1 VQWDGAKLFSRSFTA
16 SVGVA
21 FLAAAPAPTANAAG
35 QRSEPIWWSRMP
47 QKQST
52 VSHVAL
58 GRGSATP
65 RLSSAAPS
73 ASTHLW
79 LSYGTMG
86 PSSPGP
92 SPSSPASAEGAGA
105 GGTDS
110 AVRACAAKSQAAST
124 GQQRPRS
131 SEPGPPPAPHAAA
144 TPPKSSAERS
154 RWHGGEE
161 ALDGDEELDG
171 DCACESGNDGT
182 SEPRAEGRTAN
193 ARNSAT
199 ARCADIA
206 AGDVDQVAVA
216 AGASESQEVV
226 CECVAFLWGPPDGV
240 LYLRPGLVSMR

>member
-1 VQWDGAKLFSRSFTA
+1 
-16 SVGVA
+16 
-21 FLAAAPAPTANAAG
+21 
-35 QRSEPIWWSRMP
+35 MP

-65 RLSSAAPS
+65 RRSSAAPS

-86 PSSPGP
+86 PSSPPSGP
-92 SPSSPASAEGAGA
+92 IPSSPASAEGGGA

-110 AVRACAAKSQAAST
+110 AVRACAAKSQAART

-154 RWHGGEE
+154 RWHGREA

-171 DCACESGNDGT
+171 DCACDSGNEGT
-182 SEPRAEGRTAN
+182 SEPRAGGATAN
-193 ARNSAT
+193 ATNSAT
-199 ARCADIA
+199 ARWAHIA
-206 AGDVDQVAVA
+206 AGDVDQVVVA
-216 AGASESQEVV
+216 AVRV
-226 CECVAFLWGPPDGV
+226 RLCVAFLWDRVLLYVYMATRTAIARSGVGTPD
-240 LYLRPGLVSMR
+240 